1 MSGVKNYFGI
11 TMRYRFAAFD
21 LDGVLVD
28 TVSSWVWV
36 HDYFNVNNDHSLH
49 AYFKGEIDYEEFMRR
64 DIALWLSK
72 KEKIK
77 LQDIQE
83 ILTTAPLIHGAKE
96 LLTKLKENSV
106 KTAIISCGIDIL
118 ANRIAQE
125 LGIEFVVAN
134 GLEIDG
140 ESFLTG
146 EGILRIE
153 LADKGKPLKKLL
165 KVNGVESENCVAVG
179 NSYSDVRMF
188 EVSGLG
194 IAFNP
199 SDEFV
204 KQKADVVIEGKNLLE
219 AIPHLFE

>member
-1 MSGVKNYFGI
+1 
-11 TMRYRFAAFD
+11 MRYRFVAFD

-36 HDYFNVNNDHSLH
+36 HDHFNVNNDHSLH

-64 DIALWLSK
+64 DIALWLTK

-77 LQDIQE
+77 LRDIQE
-83 ILTTAPLIHGAKE
+83 ILTTAPLIHGAEK
-96 LLTKLKENSV
+96 LLTKLKEHGV

-118 ANRIAQE
+118 ANHIAQE
-125 LGIEFVVAN
+125 LGIDFVVAN
-134 GLEIDG
+134 GLEVDE

-165 KVNGVESENCVAVG
+165 EENGVESESCAAIG

-188 EVSGLG
+188 EVSGFG

-199 SDEFV
+199 SDEFI
-204 KQKADVVIEGKNLLE
+204 KQKADVVIKGKNLLKL
-219 AIPHLFE
+219 IPHLF